1 MLAYAYL
8 KLSELKRDRYIH
20 YKAIP
25 LSYLVLIICIFAA
38 VFLSCSD
45 SCFYSDCLIC
55 LILRCCLSWK
65 TGFCYLNLNNSL
77 PCSFS
82 FLCDTGLFCTKS
94 CQSIQKNLFDFFKK
108 HLIFFN
114 QSYIIR
120 ISRICLFSIITP
132 Y

>member
-1 MLAYAYL
+1 MVTC
-8 KLSELKRDRYIH
+8 RY
-20 YKAIP
+20 P
-25 LSYLVLIICIFAA
+25 SFLISTHHLHFCCC
-38 VFLSCSD
+38 FLSCSD

-132 Y
+132 YVFQNVQMNLLTFFMSCV